1 MGELK
6 LQIEEKIIYKIDN
19 LTKKGSID
27 LVYFNVVFTNKG
39 IILDYLHRSFRTWIL
54 RIKPYKELDYDGF
67 TAESIRSRS
76 DENIYI
82 SYDSIKSLKFSNR
95 TFIKN
100 AYFEIETTTS
110 EDKVRLFSRQDVDFS
125 EIHKMLESLMHE
137 KVSLNRKR

>member
-27 LVYFNVVFTNKG
+27 LVYFNVVFTNEG
-39 IILDYLHRSFRTWIL
+39 IILDYLHRSFKTWIL
-54 RIKPYKELDYDGF
+54 RIKPYKKLDYDGY

-76 DENIYI
+76 DENICI